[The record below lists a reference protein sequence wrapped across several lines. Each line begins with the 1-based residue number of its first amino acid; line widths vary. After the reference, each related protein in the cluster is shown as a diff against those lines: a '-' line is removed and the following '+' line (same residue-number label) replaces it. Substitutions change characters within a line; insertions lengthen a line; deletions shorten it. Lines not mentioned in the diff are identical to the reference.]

1 MQDIQNFNKQNMRT
15 NLFYYK
21 LLLLAFIFLGTK
33 NFASNEENNYTS
45 YIPHFKAIFGPL
57 QYVNQICAA
66 RGCDNKFN
74 RFFPCGGIMIYS
86 PKIDY
91 LYLEIGVGNYKD
103 FRFGKID
110 INGINVKDITLGKI
124 KTFFSSFIGLFLNKK
139 ETVKSDEKE
148 YTKVFFARL
157 GFSFNSPLN
166 YLINNPLNA
175 SKIDIL
181 IEFPVRYNE
190 KWFNV
195 GEKGETTAFGGQV
208 FTDSYYKNINI
219 IIVPIRFINRS
230 FSTRISLLKI
240 NINDIMRIFL
250 SNPKEDKK
258 NTAPK
263 SIWNNILYLFM
274 KGFSAEFVFNFGSIV
289 DTLLSRI

>member
-103 FRFGKID
+103 FRFGKIN
-110 INGINVKDITLGKI
+110 IEGIKVRDITLGKI
-124 KTFFSSFIGLFLNKK
+124 KTFFSSFIDLLFNKK
-139 ETVKSDEKE
+139 EAGKFDKKD

-181 IEFPVRYNE
+181 IEFPVRYE
-190 KWFNV
+190 GKWFNV
-195 GEKGETTAFGGQV
+195 EGESLTTADGGKTCSN
-208 FTDSYYKNINI
+208 FYYKNINI

-230 FSTRISLLKI
+230 YSPRISMLKI
-240 NINDIMRIFL
+240 NLNDIVIIIDKIK
-250 SNPKEDKK
+250 SEKDTDKK
-258 NTAPK
+258 F
-263 SIWNNILYLFM
+263 WENILHLFI
-274 KGFSAEFVFNFGSIV
+274 KGFSFEAVFNFGSIV
-289 DTLLSRI
+289 DSVLSRI

>member
-33 NFASNEENNYTS
+33 NFAEEEENKYTS
-45 YIPHFKAIFGPL
+45 YIPRIKAIFGPS
-57 QYVNQICAA
+57 QYLKQIFVA
-66 RGCDNKFN
+66 REYDKFN

-91 LYLEIGVGNYKD
+91 LYLEIGVGNYKNFNFVNTNVD
-103 FRFGKID
+103 GKNIPE
-110 INGINVKDITLGKI
+110 GRLEKI
-124 KTFFSSFIGLFLNKK
+124 KAVCRFIPVIGIFFTNKN
-139 ETVKSDEKE
+139 DDRKE

-166 YLINNPLNA
+166 YLINNPLNV

-181 IEFPVRYNE
+181 IEFPVRYDG

-195 GEKGETTAFGGQV
+195 EGESLTTADGGK
-208 FTDSYYKNINI
+208 TCSNSYYKNINI

-230 FSTRISLLKI
+230 YSARISLLKI
-240 NINDIMRIFL
+240 NLNDIMRIFS
-250 SNPKEDKK
+250 SNPK

-263 SIWNNILYLFM
+263 SIWKNILYLFI
-274 KGFSAEFVFNFGSIV
+274 KGFSFEAVFNFGSIV
-289 DTLLSRI
+289 DSVLSRI

>member
-1 MQDIQNFNKQNMRT
+1 MRT

-33 NFASNEENNYTS
+33 NFAEEEENKYTS
-45 YIPHFKAIFGPL
+45 YIPRIKAIFGPS
-57 QYVNQICAA
+57 QYLKQIFVA
-66 RGCDNKFN
+66 REYDKFN

-139 ETVKSDEKE
+139 ETVKIDKKD

-181 IEFPVRYNE
+181 IEFPVHYNE

-289 DTLLSRI
+289 DILLSRI

>member
-21 LLLLAFIFLGTK
+21 LLLLVFIFLGTK
-33 NFASNEENNYTS
+33 NFASEHNYTS
-45 YIPHFKAIFGPL
+45 YIPHFKVIFSPL
-57 QYVNQICAA
+57 QYFNQIVVAS
-66 RGCDNKFN
+66 DKYN

-91 LYLEIGVGNYKD
+91 FYLEIGAGNYKD
-103 FRFGKID
+103 FKFGEINIDEKNITEKI
-110 INGINVKDITLGKI
+110 LGKI
-124 KTFFSSFIGLFLNKK
+124 KTFFSSFFGLFSNKK
-139 ETVKSDEKE
+139 EAVQHDGKE
-148 YTKVFFARL
+148 YTKVFFARF

-181 IEFPVRYNE
+181 IEFPVRYE
-190 KWFNV
+190 GKWFNV
-195 GEKGETTAFGGQV
+195 EGKIFSTASGGETCSN
-208 FTDSYYKNINI
+208 SYYKNINI
-219 IIVPIRFINRS
+219 IIVPIRFIHRS
-230 FSTRISLLKI
+230 FSTRLSLLKI
-240 NINDIMRIFL
+240 NLNDIMRIFF
-250 SNPKEDKK
+250 SSPE

-263 SIWNNILYLFM
+263 SFWNNILYLFL
-274 KGFSAEFVFNFGSIV
+274 KGFSAELVFNFGSIV

>member
-1 MQDIQNFNKQNMRT
+1 MRT

-33 NFASNEENNYTS
+33 NFAEEGENNYTS
-45 YIPHFKAIFGPL
+45 YIPRIKAIFGPS
-57 QYVNQICAA
+57 QYLKQIFVA
-66 RGCDNKFN
+66 RGYDKFN

-91 LYLEIGVGNYKD
+91 LYLEIGVGNYKNFNFVNTNVD
-103 FRFGKID
+103 GKNIPEE
-110 INGINVKDITLGKI
+110 ILEKI
-124 KTFFSSFIGLFLNKK
+124 KAFCRFIPVIGIFFTNKN
-139 ETVKSDEKE
+139 DDRKE

-166 YLINNPLNA
+166 YLINNPLNV

-181 IEFPVRYNE
+181 IEFPVRYDG

-195 GEKGETTAFGGQV
+195 EGESLTTADGGK
-208 FTDSYYKNINI
+208 TCSNSYYKNINI

-230 FSTRISLLKI
+230 YSPRISMLKI
-240 NINDIMRIFL
+240 NLNDIVIIIDKIK
-250 SNPKEDKK
+250 SEKDTDKK
-258 NTAPK
+258 
-263 SIWNNILYLFM
+263 IWENILHLFI
-274 KGFSAEFVFNFGSIV
+274 KGFSFEAVFNFGSIV
-289 DTLLSRI
+289 DSVLSRI

>member
-33 NFASNEENNYTS
+33 NFASNEEHNYMS

-110 INGINVKDITLGKI
+110 INGINLKDITLGKI
-124 KTFFSSFIGLFLNKK
+124 KTFFSSFIGLFFNKK
-139 ETVKSDEKE
+139 ETVKSDEKD

-157 GFSFNSPLN
+157 GFSFNNPLN

-181 IEFPVRYNE
+181 IEFPVRYNRE
-190 KWFNV
+190 WFNV
-195 GEKGETTAFGGQV
+195 EKKGEKTAFGGDV
-208 FTDSYYKNINI
+208 FLDSYYKNINI

-240 NINDIMRIFL
+240 NINDIMRIFP

-274 KGFSAEFVFNFGSIV
+274 KGFSAEFVFNFGSII

>member
-1 MQDIQNFNKQNMRT
+1 MRT

-21 LLLLAFIFLGTK
+21 LLLLGFIFLGIK
-33 NFASNEENNYTS
+33 NFAEEEEDIN
-45 YIPHFKAIFGPL
+45 YIPHFKVIFGPVRYFS
-57 QYVNQICAA
+57 QVCAA
-66 RGCDNKFN
+66 RGCDNKFD

-103 FRFGKID
+103 FRFGKIN
-110 INGINVKDITLGKI
+110 IEGIKVRDITLGKI
-124 KTFFSSFIGLFLNKK
+124 KTFFSSFIDLLFNKK
-139 ETVKSDEKE
+139 EAGKFDKKD

-166 YLINNPLNA
+166 YLINDPLNA

-181 IEFPVRYNE
+181 IEFPVRYNRE
-190 KWFNV
+190 WFNV
-195 GEKGETTAFGGQV
+195 EKKGEATAFGGQV
-208 FTDSYYKNINI
+208 FSDSYYKNINI

-240 NINDIMRIFL
+240 NLNDIMRIFY
-250 SNPKEDKK
+250 SNPKEDKE
-258 NTAPK
+258 NTAQK

>member
-1 MQDIQNFNKQNMRT
+1 MRT

-21 LLLLAFIFLGTK
+21 LLLLGFIFLGIK
-33 NFASNEENNYTS
+33 NFAEEEDINYMS
-45 YIPHFKAIFGPL
+45 YIPHFNAIFGPVRYFS
-57 QYVNQICAA
+57 QVCAA
-66 RGCDNKFN
+66 RGCDNKFD

-103 FRFGKID
+103 FRFGKIN
-110 INGINVKDITLGKI
+110 IEGIKVRDITLWKI
-124 KTFFSSFIGLFLNKK
+124 KTFFSSFIDLLFNKK
-139 ETVKSDEKE
+139 EAGKFDKKD

-157 GFSFNSPLN
+157 GFSFNNPLN

-181 IEFPVRYNE
+181 IEFPVRYNR

-195 GEKGETTAFGGQV
+195 EKKGEATAFGGEV
-208 FTDSYYKNINI
+208 FSDSYYKNINI

-240 NINDIMRIFL
+240 NLNDIMRIFY
-250 SNPKEDKK
+250 SNPKEDKE
-258 NTAPK
+258 NTAQK